1 MRNFNRTI
9 SRALAV
15 VMCALFIVSLS
26 FATPKVEAASESPI
40 TETKENETD
49 TYTSNEDAI
58 ALARAKAMDE
68 AKLEAVNIVEELQIE
83 KAKETEAATVA
94 ASEPEQVVYEEPSVQ
109 QSTETSSSSSTSSTT
124 QSSSS
129 SSGGSYVSGS
139 TGGNYLMDIDNPDPN
154 YTSYA
159 INLSP
164 ADRDLAERIVMG
176 EAGHTGYTG
185 MALVAQTLRDNFVR
199 GGYSDIATVISTHGY
214 YGSTSITPTQ
224 ECKDVIN
231 FIFDQ
236 GGAAVQHRVLVFYA
250 SNYCSSSWHES
261 QQFVCQYGYQ
271 RFFDCW

>member
-94 ASEPEQVVYEEPSVQ
+94 ASEPEQVAYEEPSVQ

-224 ECKDVIN
+224 ECKDVVN